1 MFCLLLEGSEPINMS
16 SNNFIYSNWLFS
28 FISRNGKCENVVGS
42 FNCICDD
49 GYSVKESLDEGCTD
63 DDECNLNIHHCDPMA
78 TCQNT
83 NGSYDCICNEG
94 FVGDGFDCK
103 DVNECL
109 TNNGRCSA
117 NARCLNRNGGF
128 QCLCDDGFSGKLY
141 CLFSTAYKQ

>member
-1 MFCLLLEGSEPINMS
+1 
-16 SNNFIYSNWLFS
+16 
-28 FISRNGKCENVVGS
+28 
-42 FNCICDD
+42 
-49 GYSVKESLDEGCTD
+49 
-63 DDECNLNIHHCDPMA
+63 MA